1 MVHERVHK
9 IVPVSLVP
17 RFEGK
22 KRVHDCVHKV
32 GFLKK
37 IVYTNKLDK
46 NIYFLDIVLKMSYA
60 LSFFESGQCPFN
72 VLCW

>member
-9 IVPVSLVP
+9 IVLVSLVP
-17 RFEGK
+17 SLKGE

-46 NIYFLDIVLKMSYA
+46 NIYFLDIVL
-60 LSFFESGQCPFN
+60 
-72 VLCW
+72 

>member
-9 IVPVSLVP
+9 IVLVSLVP
-17 RFEGK
+17 SLKGE

-46 NIYFLDIVLKMSYA
+46 N
-60 LSFFESGQCPFN
+60 
-72 VLCW
+72 